1 MELWVKIIIALSA
14 VLIGLLLFAQ
24 YGSIS
29 TKIPDSSVASLAAID
44 QNEKKEPHRE
54 TRAQSMLPT
63 FVLQE
68 DKYMGLQLE

>member
-24 YGSIS
+24 YGSIG
-29 TKIPDSSVASLAAID
+29 TKIPDSGVASLAAI
-44 QNEKKEPHRE
+44 QEKKPEQKQE
-54 TRAQSMLPT
+54 TRAESMLPT